1 MSQISYYRCAQCGAI
16 VSIAYHSFCVDGEDG
31 TRELEA
37 TDKCFSCGY
46 VPYRV
51 RDSVND
57 LQPQLTTADWTE

>member
-16 VSIAYHSFCVDGEDG
+16 VSIAYHSFSVKGEDG

-46 VPYRV
+46 VPFRV
-51 RDSVND
+51 RDSVSD
-57 LQPQLTTADWTE
+57 LQPQLAFADWME